1 LKHESLDD
9 SMEVEAVVVA
19 LLNQIKEI
27 ACRDR
32 HGIGKEFDGDV
43 ACGGLHENVHGL
55 TTYRHFKRICMSW
68 NKPHLD
74 N

>member
-1 LKHESLDD
+1 
-9 SMEVEAVVVA
+9 
-19 LLNQIKEI
+19 
-27 ACRDR
+27 
-32 HGIGKEFDGDV
+32 
-43 ACGGLHENVHGL
+43 VHGW

>member
-1 LKHESLDD
+1 
-9 SMEVEAVVVA
+9 

-43 ACGGLHENVHGL
+43 ACGGLHENVHGW